1 MLTEDE
7 TTIKV
12 QYVTHHRFTVDEYYK
27 LVEIGVLKEDERV
40 ELIEGQ
46 ILELEPQSP
55 RHASCVD
62 RFNHHLQIKLDH
74 RAILSVHNPVRF
86 DQFNEPEPDAMLL
99 KWQDDF
105 YASGHPG
112 SGDVLLLIEVSDN
125 TLRYDR
131 DVKLPIYARV
141 GIPEVWIIDLHSGQL
156 EVFTLPSSEGYTSS
170 RILNSGDSVSPSAF
184 ADISLAVDDI
194 IP

>member
-1 MLTEDE
+1 M
-7 TTIKV
+7 TIQV
-12 QYVTHHRFTVDEYYK
+12 RYVTHRRFTVDEYYK
-27 LVEIGVLKEDERV
+27 MAEIGILNEDDRV

-46 ILELEPQSP
+46 IVEMERKSP

-62 RFNHHLQIKLDH
+62 RLTNFLPIKLDD

-86 DQFNEPEPDAMLL
+86 DKFSEPVPDVMLL
-99 KWQDDF
+99 SRQDDF

-112 SGDVLLLIEVSDN
+112 SGDVMLLIEVSDT

-131 DVKLPIYARV
+131 DVKLPIYSRV
-141 GIPEVWIIDLHSGQL
+141 GIPEVWIIDLHSRQL
-156 EVFTLPSSEGYTSS
+156 EVFTQPSPEGYSSS
-170 RILNSGDSVSPSAF
+170 RILNPGDSASPSAF